1 MPWLLLLA
9 AILFEVAGTTSMKLA
24 DGFTRPLPSL
34 LIFVF
39 YAVSFVLMTYVLKS
53 IDVSVTYPIWSGIG
67 TLAIA
72 LIGMAWFGEQMTWL
86 KAASIGLIVLGVVGL
101 TAGKTA
107 TGV

>member
-1 MPWLLLLA
+1 MPWLLLIG

-24 DGFTRPLPSL
+24 EGFTRPLFSV

-39 YAVSFVLMTYVLKS
+39 YAISFTLMTYVLKQ
-53 IDVSVTYPIWSGIG
+53 IDISVTYPIWSGVG

-72 LIGMAWFGEQMTWL
+72 LIGMWWFGEEMTWL

-101 TAGKTA
+101 TAGNGT
-107 TGV
+107 TS